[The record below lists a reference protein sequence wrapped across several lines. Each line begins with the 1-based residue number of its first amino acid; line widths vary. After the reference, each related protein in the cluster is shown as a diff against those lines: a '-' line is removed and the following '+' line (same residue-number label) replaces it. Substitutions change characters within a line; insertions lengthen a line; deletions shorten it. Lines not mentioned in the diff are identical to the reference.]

1 MRLKV
6 LCVSVSC
13 EGKSESF
20 YRKSSPRLRLQA
32 NLSAQRRSLWNVLQ
46 PDKYKVQWQRCRG
59 GQDKSFF
66 QVLSF
71 FFLRQRFTCWQDFC
85 MHDSNWGIQPTL
97 HFPARPRLVPR
108 PCTPLHVC
116 PLCSPFICL
125 VRILFGLLSS
135 ATFQLSFALSARW
148 CGSVNATCHCTER
161 RQRGAKEGKGG
172 AALLASSVF

>member
-6 LCVSVSC
+6 LHISC

-85 MHDSNWGIQPTL
+85 MHDSNWQHPTPTTL
-97 HFPARPRLVPR
+97 
-108 PCTPLHVC
+108 PCPPTPCATPLHA
-116 PLCSPFICL
+116 
-125 VRILFGLLSS
+125 S
-135 ATFQLSFALSARW
+135 ACLSFVQPFYLFSSHFVWPSLFCNFSAQLR
-148 CGSVNATCHCTER
+148 TER
-161 RQRGAKEGKGG
+161 
-172 AALLASSVF
+172 ALMRKRKRNMPLHWA